1 MSGSKTRKVVRADIH
16 ATQDHAAAGGD
27 EPYRLSDDDDE
38 DLLVE
43 YLYFLHDVQEEVNK
57 DNTGTYDN
65 RKSNLTAWFRWCDET
80 GRDVR
85 DISEEDIITHL
96 DDIHG
101 RLSGPSIGARI
112 SSMHVFY
119 LWATRRTELSGIDE
133 DPMEGF
139 DLDDY
144 DKDIHRNIPK
154 QILVLRARG
163 SLKDEKII
171 AIPPETVQKLIDN
184 PGSPALRNR
193 LVIKLMAVT
202 GVRSSELCNI
212 RVIDENNK
220 EDGPDWEN
228 NELGDIDLSE
238 NSIFIT
244 TAKTDASDSN
254 HTREVYFDESLKYD
268 LYKWIFDE
276 RASYQMHRDSP
287 YLLRTSHKGQMRP
300 SHTSRIVKQAA
311 KNAGVNEVLY
321 KDAADKNRWLITGHT
336 LRHSYASFR
345 ANHTDM
351 KLHILA
357 DLMGHK
363 KLDTTRKYISRSRK
377 EEQKQSKA
385 AFADWD
391 EQVRQNQ

>member
-163 SLKDEKII
+163 S
-171 AIPPETVQKLIDN
+171 
-184 PGSPALRNR
+184 
-193 LVIKLMAVT
+193 
-202 GVRSSELCNI
+202 
-212 RVIDENNK
+212 
-220 EDGPDWEN
+220 
-228 NELGDIDLSE
+228 
-238 NSIFIT
+238 
-244 TAKTDASDSN
+244 
-254 HTREVYFDESLKYD
+254 
-268 LYKWIFDE
+268 
-276 RASYQMHRDSP
+276 
-287 YLLRTSHKGQMRP
+287 
-300 SHTSRIVKQAA
+300 
-311 KNAGVNEVLY
+311 
-321 KDAADKNRWLITGHT
+321 
-336 LRHSYASFR
+336 
-345 ANHTDM
+345 
-351 KLHILA
+351 
-357 DLMGHK
+357 
-363 KLDTTRKYISRSRK
+363 
-377 EEQKQSKA
+377 
-385 AFADWD
+385 
-391 EQVRQNQ
+391 